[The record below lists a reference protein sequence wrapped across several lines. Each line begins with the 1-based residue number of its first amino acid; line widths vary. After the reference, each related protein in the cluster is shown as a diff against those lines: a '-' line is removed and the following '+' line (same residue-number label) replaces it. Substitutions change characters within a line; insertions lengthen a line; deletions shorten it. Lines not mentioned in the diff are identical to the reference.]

1 MADSEAK
8 SKEGNMKK
16 NKKRKLSGP
25 EEAEIPPKP
34 QRIALSENRREQ
46 TDVER
51 AEELEQRDPNQ
62 ELIEEGSPWRNLQL
76 ILSLQK
82 KELDLPKK
90 LELASS
96 FVKTRVAEKDSSAD
110 QDYEPVKL
118 SRLVVF
124 LNDWTQS
131 VLISSEKKM
140 RGDGQKP
147 QDEVIETCLD
157 FRCWE
162 IFKFCLEESSR
173 LQVPLNFS
181 RNLLRPILYIA
192 KDAVSLMNNTLSWS
206 RKSVFIDARF
216 KLYIAVLDCISLVFS
231 SHDGLSNEN
240 LDLWMSTVDAVLELV
255 FKFYTKN
262 LDGDNMGD
270 FALRFSCL
278 VLEPFA
284 MFLRAHP
291 TRKTGFHDFID
302 KLLEPLMHLLAVL
315 HLQIGGSN
323 SHRTGNLL
331 NLVEDV
337 LSNGLFHP
345 IHIDGFLSLHSA
357 EKYATSHDGKSN
369 NKKTVI
375 KSYHRHLFD
384 KLERTLTEKVSAMG
398 SIGEL
403 FHLLVNRVKLLKK
416 SSVLSSGTKM
426 RGKAGASRHLE
437 DNSLSHASKM
447 SFDSSNV
454 LKNNSYYS
462 GSFNAD
468 IRKSLFDF
476 FVQIMEPLLLKL
488 SVYLQDK
495 VEVETELSQVRGIL
509 QSINNLLASF
519 MHEKIYVRTED
530 TSEGACLYFLKK
542 VYDTVISS
550 FTYLNR
556 LSKFDLDNHRHIEM
570 LTLSVNEVL
579 VAVGYLLEIEYE
591 VTGNDLVSLWLIVFS
606 YSTIGL
612 YLAGML
618 DQISLFSKIE
628 ALGCQLINLY
638 GQLRQV
644 NNCVFALC
652 KALRLVISQA
662 DDGEINCTRFVADL
676 PTEAY
681 ARSVGMLLCSQEFK
695 CAIRNA
701 IKSIPEGQ
709 ASACIKQLAAD
720 VSETLGWM
728 KVNCSV
734 AKGKEVGKLKVDSVP
749 NPPAELLGRGLSEL
763 YALVLDSV
771 TVTTGNSN
779 LLGVSIKDL
788 MMLLQPCM
796 NSLVAIQPDTIN
808 MFLSSVTGI
817 IFDNRAVGSKCDL
830 PKFGFPTC
838 WIFIFFFQ
846 LYMSCRSLY
855 RQAISLVPPD
865 LSRKMSVVMGD
876 SFTAYSGKEWMERT
890 DLDDKGYF
898 SWIFQPSATLDAV
911 IQSVS
916 NIYLQNSTEDCSP
929 LIYVLHAMALQR
941 LVDLNRQIKS
951 LEYLQQSN
959 DKLLENKLVDAAGLS
974 LFRKRS
980 RKWERH
986 ISVLRQEA
994 AGLTDFI
1001 MGHLPL
1007 VAKDQQS
1014 ISSDVATC
1022 LDTPTQAV
1030 HETEEWDFGI
1040 SSVNKKSLPT
1050 ALWWIVCQNIDIW
1063 CTHAAKKK
1071 LKMFLSILIC
1081 TSIPSLT
1088 SNFLKVGKQCIN
1100 ESSQPKKVTMH
1111 QISSAL
1117 LRDSILYEHK
1127 FVCRYFASRFCRVL
1141 EKSVSPLLR
1150 DFSSSNVDLNSSPH
1164 WPEVLGALDKSPVN
1178 ISSKEHVTY
1187 DNLSDSKLIVHSSD
1201 KLPTKIC
1208 RGKNALPSTSAN
1220 FTACQSLLNLLCW
1233 MPKGYLNS
1241 RSLLLYATYLLNL
1254 ERLVVGGLLEC
1265 QGRLCSYSQYN
1276 LFRLF
1281 VSCRKALKYI
1291 IVEASEKKIVTSQS
1305 TQSLFT
1311 PIFPEDSFSALWLFK
1326 SVSAVV
1332 ELQQAVS
1339 EDSTSQFNDL
1349 IFSLTDHTSYA
1360 FLTLSRYQFSH
1371 VVHLLLDA
1379 EKPSNE
1385 QSFSGNTNQQN
1396 DLIESDSCLDS
1407 TNCIE
1412 AWKSACLVAKILTEE
1427 MQCFVLSL
1435 KDALR
1440 GEKVGLVVNVVN
1452 LTRFSPIVSCFS
1464 GFLWGLVSAINDRA
1478 ARYSDNR
1485 GKLLWWKCEP
1495 HSELNFCINVFEEF
1509 INLFLRMFLLDNQQ
1523 HTNFYDAQ
1531 NHKKS
1536 DYSPDLLDAEDIS
1549 LKGAG
1554 ACVEIAS
1561 GIHQQK
1567 SGTAVTFPVLSDI
1580 HDDSAS
1586 ASVKRSWLKDANF
1599 AASILNEVD
1608 SFDSQCINK
1617 PLLHRL
1623 LNGDYPGAAFSL
1635 RQLLIASSALLR
1647 LKLQINMSSSFP
1659 SLVPIFVGISQVLLL
1674 EFVHM
1679 VEIPQPHSFVWL
1691 DGVLKYLEELGNYFP
1706 STNPTLS
1713 RNMYAKLIEL
1723 HLRAIGKCITLQGK
1737 RATLA
1742 SHETE
1747 SSTKTLPGH
1756 MGLSEASYSSAPYC
1770 LDEFKARLRMSFKT
1784 FIKKPSELHLLSAV
1798 QAIERALVGVQEEC
1812 TMNYDITV
1820 GADGGKVSSLV
1831 AAGVDC
1837 FDLVLEFV
1845 SGRKRLSVVKRHIQ
1859 SLIAGLFN
1867 IILHLQNPLIFYG
1880 RFMRSEGDSNLDPG
1894 SVILMCVEVLIRV
1907 SGKHALFQM
1916 DAWHVAASL
1925 RIPAALFQDFCQLKD
1940 SEAPS
1945 SSHPSLVLDNQ
1956 VADPLASMNVCV
1968 VDRYFSIDLFAACC
1982 RLLYTILK
1990 HHKSECEQCIALL
2003 EASVSVLLRCLE
2015 TVDTD
2020 PVTRKGYF
2028 SWDLEEGVKCACFLR
2043 RIYEEIRQQ
2052 KDILGRHCSQFLS
2065 NYIWVF
2071 VGFGPSKAGIKREID
2086 EALRPGIYALID
2098 ACSGD
2103 DLQYL
2108 HTVFG
2113 EGPCRTTLATLQ
2125 HDYKLNFQ
2133 YEGKV

>member
-495 VEVETELSQVRGIL
+495 VEVETELSQV
-509 QSINNLLASF
+509 
-519 MHEKIYVRTED
+519 
-530 TSEGACLYFLKK
+530 
-542 VYDTVISS
+542 
-550 FTYLNR
+550 
-556 LSKFDLDNHRHIEM
+556 
-570 LTLSVNEVL
+570 
-579 VAVGYLLEIEYE
+579 
-591 VTGNDLVSLWLIVFS
+591 
-606 YSTIGL
+606 
-612 YLAGML
+612 
-618 DQISLFSKIE
+618 
-628 ALGCQLINLY
+628 
-638 GQLRQV
+638 

-1088 SNFLKVGKQCIN
+1088 SNFPKVGKQCIN

-1291 IVEASEKKIVTSQS
+1291 IVEASEKKIVTGQS

-1567 SGTAVTFPVLSDI
+1567 SGTTVTFPVLSDI

-1798 QAIERALVGVQEEC
+1798 QAIERALVGVREGC

-1845 SGRKRLSVVKRHIQ
+1845 SGRKRLSVVKRRIQ

-1880 RFMRSEGDSNLDPG
+1880 RFMRSEGDSNPDPG

>member
-495 VEVETELSQVRGIL
+495 VEVETELSQV
-509 QSINNLLASF
+509 
-519 MHEKIYVRTED
+519 
-530 TSEGACLYFLKK
+530 
-542 VYDTVISS
+542 
-550 FTYLNR
+550 
-556 LSKFDLDNHRHIEM
+556 
-570 LTLSVNEVL
+570 
-579 VAVGYLLEIEYE
+579 
-591 VTGNDLVSLWLIVFS
+591 
-606 YSTIGL
+606 
-612 YLAGML
+612 
-618 DQISLFSKIE
+618 
-628 ALGCQLINLY
+628 
-638 GQLRQV
+638 

-1088 SNFLKVGKQCIN
+1088 SNFPKVGKQCIN

-1291 IVEASEKKIVTSQS
+1291 IVEASEKKIVTGQS

-1567 SGTAVTFPVLSDI
+1567 SGTTVTFPVLSDI

-1798 QAIERALVGVQEEC
+1798 QAIERALVGVREGC

-1845 SGRKRLSVVKRHIQ
+1845 SGRKRLSVVKRRIQ

-1880 RFMRSEGDSNLDPG
+1880 RFMRSEGDSNPDPG

-2113 EGPCRTTLATLQ
+2113 
-2125 HDYKLNFQ
+2125 
-2133 YEGKV
+2133 GKGIST